1 MTATTAAEGRRTFL
15 TVFCFFFQHLFEKE
29 EEESA
34 ETLYKTL
41 PHETA
46 QKKKQ
51 FENWRRSNLG
61 LYQSAVSPAWDPF
74 VLLLKI
80 YATRISP
87 RGKSV

>member
-1 MTATTAAEGRRTFL
+1 MK
-15 TVFCFFFQHLFEKE
+15 QHK
-29 EEESA
+29 
-34 ETLYKTL
+34 KKK
-41 PHETA
+41 
-46 QKKKQ
+46 KKKQ